1 MKNDMIANIAQ
12 IDERIE
18 IYKYS
23 NGYMVEL
30 NGKDTDDEYITQ
42 KLICNSIED
51 VLQLITDVDKIPVRN

>member
-30 NGKDTDDEYITQ
+30 NGKDTEDEYITQ
-42 KLICNSIED
+42 KLICTSIED

>member
-51 VLQLITDVDKIPVRN
+51 VLQLIKDVDKIPVRN

>member
-30 NGKDTDDEYITQ
+30 NGKDTEDEYITQ

-51 VLQLITDVDKIPVRN
+51 VLQLIKDVDKIPVRN

>member
-30 NGKDTDDEYITQ
+30 NGKDTEDEYITQ